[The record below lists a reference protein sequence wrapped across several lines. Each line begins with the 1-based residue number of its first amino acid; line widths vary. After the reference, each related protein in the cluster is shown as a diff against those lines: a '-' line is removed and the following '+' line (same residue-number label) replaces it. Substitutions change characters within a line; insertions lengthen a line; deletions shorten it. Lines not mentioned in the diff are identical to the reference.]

1 MPFSR
6 PQAAPFRETTD
17 PMTRILNPVSGKTAK
32 YLGQICARYFKESQ
46 GMRVVEY
53 DLGNA
58 FTGRIDLL
66 ATDNARI
73 CLVTIGTADFA
84 HDLFRSLTGYRW
96 FRENHEF
103 LSRVYSRDEIDLS
116 LPLRLVI
123 LSQELPADA
132 PGLCGDVLAVPVE
145 LYRYRLFGSGD
156 DPDISMECVCRPE
169 EGARAVQEDFDALR
183 RDLGIEAACLTDQ
196 DIRDFRLA
204 LGL

>member
-1 MPFSR
+1 
-6 PQAAPFRETTD
+6 
-17 PMTRILNPVSGKTAK
+17 MTRILKPVSGKAAK
-32 YLGQICARYFKESQ
+32 YLGQICAQYFRESQ
-46 GMRVVEY
+46 GLRAVEY

-66 ATDNARI
+66 ATDGTRN

-103 LSRVYSRDEIDLS
+103 LSRVYGRDEIDLS

-132 PGLCGDVLAVPVE
+132 PGLCSETIAVPIE
-145 LYRYRLFGSGD
+145 LYRYRLYGSGD
-156 DPDISMECVCRPE
+156 DPDISVELLWSPE
-169 EGARAVQEDFDALR
+169 EGLVIPEDFDALR
-183 RDLGIEAACLTDQ
+183 RDLGIEAACLTDG
-196 DIRDFRLA
+196 DIRDFRKA